1 MELLKNN
8 LVYMQANKKPY
19 TLSNI
24 IAEGVGIKHSSI
36 TRTIRKHEKDFEEF
50 GKLGFKIRPS
60 DSGQNEKIY
69 ILNEEQATLLIT
81 YLKNTDIVRE
91 FKKRLVKEFY
101 KLKEDIINFR
111 IQREIEKPIR
121 KNLTDA
127 INEWEY
133 KNKWSYKSIT
143 DLMFKSVTGLTAKQ
157 LRELRGTGNDI
168 ALNLLTSSEL
178 KEYQNTEFAVI
189 TLLGRGWTYE
199 NIKSEILRVN

>member
-1 MELLKNN
+1 MELTINN
-8 LVYMQANKKPY
+8 VAFMEYDKVPY

-101 KLKEDIINFR
+101 KLKEEVINFR
-111 IQREIEKPIR
+111 IQREIEKPLR
-121 KNLTDA
+121 RTLTDA
-127 INEWEY
+127 ISTWEHG
-133 KNKWSYKSIT
+133 NKWSYKASQT
-143 DLMFKSVTGLTAKQ
+143 CYTNVLQACVL
-157 LRELRGTGNDI
+157 
-168 ALNLLTSSEL
+168 
-178 KEYQNTEFAVI
+178 
-189 TLLGRGWTYE
+189 
-199 NIKSEILRVN
+199 VN

>member
-24 IAEGVGIKHSSI
+24 IAEGVGIKHRSI

-101 KLKEDIINFR
+101 KLKEEIINFR

-143 DLMFKSVTGLTAKQ
+143 DLMFKSVTGLIAKQ